1 MKETSS
7 QQTGFPDWKN
17 MPVIDWWGDF
27 FRNFFNPVIIICN
40 NFPQDGDIENTV
52 LHEVG
57 SYGFQLGRILDVL
70 DLLVNELLPQEKRS
84 ELSEED
90 RYTLDQF
97 NELYKRVTQVVVD
110 HGRGSWRKKSRRPKM
125 R

>member
-1 MKETSS
+1 MGTLRTQCS
-7 QQTGFPDWKN
+7 TRWA
-17 MPVIDWWGDF
+17 
-27 FRNFFNPVIIICN
+27 
-40 NFPQDGDIENTV
+40 
-52 LHEVG
+52 